1 MKISTRVQF
10 DRGSTTMSKLQNELA
25 TSQAQ
30 ISSQKQVLNPSD
42 APSQTATILRINSLI
57 DRQTSYGK
65 TIDSLQGRLDNENTT
80 LSSASD
86 VIIRIKELA
95 IQASNGTQGVA
106 TRQIIATEMTGLRD
120 QLLSLANS
128 TDTTGNYI
136 FAGSQVRTQPFSA
149 NSAGA
154 VTYSGD
160 QTRMRVEIGEQRT
173 VPINRPGSSV
183 FVRVVRSES
192 DGSSSG
198 VGFFQAL
205 DDLIAAVKTPGASGA
220 SGMKRG
226 LTEVDALHQG
236 LVMAQADAGTDMQVL
251 AQQGVVLDDTKLN
264 LKTVLSNVADLDM
277 ASALTQMQKQIL
289 SLEAAQSSFAK
300 ISQLTLFSYLR

>member
-1 MKISTRVQF
+1 MKVSTSIQF
-10 DRGSTTMSKLQNELA
+10 DRASTTMSKLQNELA
-25 TSQAQ
+25 TSQAK

-86 VIIRIKELA
+86 VLIRIKELA
-95 IQASNGTQGVA
+95 IQANNGTQGVA

-173 VPINRPGSSV
+173 VPINRPGSNV

-236 LVMAQADAGTDMQVL
+236 LVLAQADAGTDMQVL
-251 AQQGVVLDDTKLN
+251 AQQSVVLDDTKLN